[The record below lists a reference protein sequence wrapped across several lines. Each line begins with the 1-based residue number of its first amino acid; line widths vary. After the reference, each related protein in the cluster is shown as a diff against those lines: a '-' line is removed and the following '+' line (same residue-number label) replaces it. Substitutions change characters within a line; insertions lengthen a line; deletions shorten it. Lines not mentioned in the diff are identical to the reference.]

1 MEGYSRPSVKHLPGN
16 VTQITTRKWV
26 LEIRMLK
33 LQEAKYLAPGYPGR
47 GKAEIWI
54 SKINPEAQQAF

>member
-47 GKAEIWI
+47 GKAEI
-54 SKINPEAQQAF
+54 